1 MENFD
6 NITSILKPCNCENC
20 KSSKMQKSKENAKE
34 GGFLDGLFGNG
45 IPVDTSVS
53 IDVPASTLVKIG
65 ISIILI
71 FLVVVLVKKNLK

>member
-1 MENFD
+1 MEID
-6 NITSILKPCNCENC
+6 SITNVLKPCSCESC
-20 KSSKMQKSKENAKE
+20 KASKMQKGKENTKE
-34 GGFLDGLFGNG
+34 GGFLDGLFGSG

-71 FLVVVLVKKNLK
+71 FLIVVLVKKNLK